1 MDAKAAPLTLM
12 LGLAACATPQE
23 QCIQRE
29 TRELRTVDALIAE
42 SEATLRR
49 GYALEETTVWQ
60 LEWIACDGTNPVLP
74 LSDEASESG
83 MCLEQVPKTV
93 SRPKAVDLTK
103 EKRIL
108 GDLMSRR
115 SDLEKSA
122 AAAIAACKNAYPE

>member
-1 MDAKAAPLTLM
+1 MEAKVVPLALM
-12 LGLAACATPQE
+12 LGLAACATPRE

-29 TRELRTVDALIAE
+29 TRDLRTVDALIAE

-60 LEWIACDGTNPVLP
+60 LAWIPCGGTDPVLP
-74 LSDEASESG
+74 LSDEAAKSG

-93 SRPKAVDLTK
+93 SRPKAVDLTR

-108 GDLMSRR
+108 TDLRSRR
-115 SDLEKSA
+115 SELEKSA
-122 AAAIAACKNAYPE
+122 AAAIAACQKAYPE